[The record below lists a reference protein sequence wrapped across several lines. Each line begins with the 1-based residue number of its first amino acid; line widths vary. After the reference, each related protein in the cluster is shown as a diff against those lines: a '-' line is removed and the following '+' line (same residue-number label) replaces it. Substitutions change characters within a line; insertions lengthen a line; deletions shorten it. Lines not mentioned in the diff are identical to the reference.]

1 MIGKGCTCENTFTI
15 PFMEDE
21 IEAIRITYCQKD
33 KVLFEKELSDCT
45 FSEGAVSVTLNQ
57 EDTLKFDSFQIIE
70 IQLKVKV
77 RGGSV
82 VKSNIIETVT
92 DKVLSCEVI

>member
-33 KVLFEKELSDCT
+33 KVLFEKELGDCT
-45 FSEGAVSVTLNQ
+45 FSEGVVSITLNQ